1 LEHDLEL
8 PGIAVWFNVVDFC
21 DIGDSCDRKNLVCRD
36 PFERLARSFPAMP
49 IAPPRVRADERFVK
63 ALALG

>member
-36 PFERLARSFPAMP
+36 PFEVGSMLLGDPAR
-49 IAPPRVRADERFVK
+49 
-63 ALALG
+63 